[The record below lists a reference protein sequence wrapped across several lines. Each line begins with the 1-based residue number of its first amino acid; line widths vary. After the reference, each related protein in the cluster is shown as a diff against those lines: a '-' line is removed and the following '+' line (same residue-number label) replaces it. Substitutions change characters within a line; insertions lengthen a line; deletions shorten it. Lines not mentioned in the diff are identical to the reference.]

1 MTETVNEGQVPE
13 RWSKATMRGMWLDP
27 ADDPRNVEETERTE
41 RNVLVEYLNHYR
53 MTLELK
59 CEGLSAEQM
68 ALRSVPPST
77 MSLLGLVR
85 HMTEVERYWFRTVLA
100 GEPEWRRYTSED
112 RGADFDEAV
121 GESDAVEQAWV
132 AWREEVAFAE
142 QFVAAHDDFA
152 IVGTMRDGDVVTLRE
167 VLVHM
172 IEEYARHAGHADLL
186 RECIDG
192 RIGQ

>member
-1 MTETVNEGQVPE
+1 MSDSAEDEMPQ
-13 RWSKATMRGMWLDP
+13 RWSKSTVRGLWLDP
-27 ADDPRNVEETERTE
+27 ADDPRNVDETERTE
-41 RNVLVEYLNHYR
+41 RNVLFEYLGHYR
-53 MTLELK
+53 VTLELK
-59 CEGLSAEQM
+59 CEGLTPDQM
-68 ALRSVPPST
+68 AARSVPPST

-100 GEPEWRRYTSED
+100 GEPEWRRYTSAD
-112 RGADFDEAV
+112 RGADFAEAV
-121 GESDAVEQAWV
+121 GETAAVEQAWA

-142 QFVAAHDDFA
+142 GFVDSHQDFMLT
-152 IVGTMRDGDVVTLRE
+152 GTMRDGDVVTLRE

-192 RIGQ
+192 RVGQ